1 MKFPRGARNFLKIVR
16 QDSFSR
22 IAVVY
27 AILLIIVFSVLIGA
41 HLFFE
46 KKSILAEKK
55 RYLSQLT
62 QTFSEH
68 VIRTFDGADQ
78 TLRYIRREYQD
89 WKYVGTLGSIADD
102 ANAVTRL
109 FNQISIADEE
119 GRVVATSI
127 PTPAAELA
135 KVNLKDRP
143 HFKFHQSD
151 NRDVPRVGEPL
162 VGRVSNK
169 ASIQLSRRISDRNG
183 VFKGMIVT
191 SVAPEYFS
199 GFFQKIVQSSN
210 GNIGVT
216 LVGYDGIVRARAT
229 GATTEFGQ
237 KIRDDVSRRLDL
249 GDKETGDF
257 IGISSVD
264 KKLKLYSFQ
273 KIPAYQLVV
282 NVWVNHS
289 SLEEEWIAYCVPY
302 VAFELLLILIV
313 TIGCFFLLRNR
324 EIQLD
329 YVDRLLQREQDLKKA
344 NAFQA
349 RMISSVSHEL
359 RTPLTSILGY
369 GSLVADSDSGEEI
382 REYGKIICGSA
393 DHLKNV
399 INGILDLSRKEAGKL
414 SVLIEQFSIKIVLQK
429 SIELFK
435 VNALEKGLNLELD
448 YGADC
453 PEFVR
458 LDRTKFVQII
468 ENLLSNAI
476 KFTFSGYVRLA
487 AHVVENGNQLE
498 ITVEDSGLGVPS
510 PDVGRLFEPFY
521 YVKDEQHK
529 RQRGAGL
536 GLNIVKEFT
545 ELMGGAVA
553 VESEVGRG
561 TKFTVRFPLLS
572 HT

>member
-1 MKFPRGARNFLKIVR
+1 MKFPRGARNFLKILR

-22 IAVVY
+22 IAVVN
-27 AILLIIVFSVLIGA
+27 AILLIIVSSVVIGF
-41 HLFFE
+41 HIVLE
-46 KKSILAEKK
+46 KKSMLAQKK
-55 RYLSQLT
+55 RDLSPLA

-89 WKYVGTLGSIADD
+89 WKYVGSLRRIADD
-102 ANAVTRL
+102 ANAVTML
-109 FNQISIADEE
+109 FNQIAIADEE
-119 GRVVATSI
+119 GRVVATSV
-127 PTPAAELA
+127 PMPAAELA
-135 KVNLKDRP
+135 KVDLRDRP
-143 HFKFHQSD
+143 HFKFHQND

-169 ASIQLSRRISDRNG
+169 ASIQLSRRISDPNG

-191 SVAPEYFS
+191 SVAPDYFS
-199 GFFQKIVQSSN
+199 DFFKKIVQVSN
-210 GNIGVT
+210 GSIGVT
-216 LVGYDGIVRARAT
+216 LVGYDGIVRARAS
-229 GATTEFGQ
+229 GAKSDFGQ
-237 KIRDDVSRRLDL
+237 KTGYWEGIDES
-249 GDKETGDF
+249 ESGDF
-257 IGISSVD
+257 IRISSID
-264 KKLKLYSFQ
+264 NKLKLFSFQ
-273 KIPAYQLVV
+273 KIPAYQLAVL
-282 NVWVNHS
+282 VWVDYGR
-289 SLEEEWIAYCVPY
+289 LEEEWINYSVPY
-302 VAFELLLILIV
+302 LAFELLLILV
-313 TIGCFFLLRNR
+313 VSMGCFLLLRNR
-324 EIQLD
+324 KSQLD
-329 YVDRLLQREQDLKKA
+329 YVDRLLHREEDLKKA

-369 GSLVADSDSGEEI
+369 GSLVADSDGGEEI

-414 SVLIEQFSIKIVLQK
+414 SVLMEQVSIKEVLQK

-448 YGADC
+448 FGADC
-453 PEFVR
+453 PEFVQ

-487 AHVVENGNQLE
+487 AHVVENGKQLE

-510 PDVGRLFEPFY
+510 HDVGRLFEPFY
-521 YVKDEQHK
+521 YVKDEWHK
-529 RQRGAGL
+529 KQRGAGL
-536 GLNIVKEFT
+536 GLNIVKEFS
-545 ELMGGAVA
+545 ELMGGSVA

-561 TKFTVRFPLLS
+561 TKFTIKFRL
-572 HT
+572 

>member
-1 MKFPRGARNFLKIVR
+1 M
-16 QDSFSR
+16 
-22 IAVVY
+22 
-27 AILLIIVFSVLIGA
+27 
-41 HLFFE
+41 
-46 KKSILAEKK
+46 LAQKK
-55 RYLSQLT
+55 RDLSPLA

-89 WKYVGTLGSIADD
+89 WKYVGSLRRIADD
-102 ANAVTRL
+102 ANAVTML
-109 FNQISIADEE
+109 FNQIAIADEE
-119 GRVVATSI
+119 GRVVATSV
-127 PTPAAELA
+127 PMPAAELA
-135 KVNLKDRP
+135 KVDLRDRP
-143 HFKFHQSD
+143 HFKFHQND

-169 ASIQLSRRISDRNG
+169 ASIQLSRRISDPNG

-191 SVAPEYFS
+191 SVAPDYFS
-199 GFFQKIVQSSN
+199 DFFKKIVQVSN
-210 GNIGVT
+210 GSIGVT
-216 LVGYDGIVRARAT
+216 LVGYDGIVRARAS
-229 GATTEFGQ
+229 GAKSDFGQ
-237 KIRDDVSRRLDL
+237 KTGYWEGIDES
-249 GDKETGDF
+249 ESGDF
-257 IGISSVD
+257 IRISSID
-264 KKLKLYSFQ
+264 NKLKLFSFQ
-273 KIPAYQLVV
+273 KIPAYQLAVL
-282 NVWVNHS
+282 VWVDYGR
-289 SLEEEWIAYCVPY
+289 LEEEWINYSVPY
-302 VAFELLLILIV
+302 LAFELLLILV
-313 TIGCFFLLRNR
+313 VSMGCFLLLRNR
-324 EIQLD
+324 KSQLD
-329 YVDRLLQREQDLKKA
+329 YVDRLLHREEDLKKA

-369 GSLVADSDSGEEI
+369 GSLVADSDGGEEI

-414 SVLIEQFSIKIVLQK
+414 SVLMEQVSIKEVLQK

-448 YGADC
+448 FGADC
-453 PEFVR
+453 PEFVQ

-487 AHVVENGNQLE
+487 AHVVENGKQLE

-510 PDVGRLFEPFY
+510 HDVGRLFEPFY
-521 YVKDEQHK
+521 YVKDEWHK
-529 RQRGAGL
+529 KQRGAGL
-536 GLNIVKEFT
+536 GLNIVKEFS
-545 ELMGGAVA
+545 ELMGGSVA

-561 TKFTVRFPLLS
+561 TKFTIKFRL
-572 HT
+572 